1 MEKKNQYFDEYE
13 LKIRNKIMVQ
23 TLFLV
28 YALIIINFFI
38 TFIYREDWAP
48 DSVQSMVLIFTSVC
62 YFITASSI
70 KNVYFGR
77 KYTNAFIISLLWL
90 GAGIMNL
97 FAIISRFSI
106 YGMQMFIEN
115 GVLTDNVNMLLTCLF
130 FNYCG
135 VLFIVTNK
143 IRKAKMKKENDTEHE
158 AQKSE

>member
-1 MEKKNQYFDEYE
+1 MNKKNQYFDEYE

-38 TFIYREDWAP
+38 AMLYREDWAP
-48 DSVQSMVLIFTSVC
+48 VSVQSMVLIFTSVC

-77 KYTNAFIISLLWL
+77 NYTYSFFISLLWL
-90 GAGIMNL
+90 AAGAMNL
-97 FAIISRFSI
+97 FAVISRYSI

-115 GVLTDNVNMLLTCLF
+115 GVLTDNVSMLLTSIF
-130 FNYCG
+130 FLYCG
-135 VLFIVTNK
+135 ALFIITYK
-143 IRKAKMKKENDTEHE
+143 IRSAKMKKEETENANE
-158 AQKSE
+158 ME